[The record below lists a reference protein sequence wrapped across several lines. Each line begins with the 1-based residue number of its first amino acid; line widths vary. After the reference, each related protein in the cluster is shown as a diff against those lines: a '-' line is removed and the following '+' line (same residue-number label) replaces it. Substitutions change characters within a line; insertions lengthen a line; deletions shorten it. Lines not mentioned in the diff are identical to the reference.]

1 MLLHHFCF
9 ILIILSFFPDG
20 QTDSLEETSEY
31 VEAFDN
37 EIDSGLKTKKGE
49 QSGDGGAEGKPKVKV
64 KNNVNFYSSI
74 DKRLQAPSQ

>member
-20 QTDSLEETSEY
+20 QTDSLEESSEY
-31 VEAFDN
+31 VEAFDD

-49 QSGDGGAEGKPKVKV
+49 KSDDGGDQGKLKVKV
-64 KNNVNFYSSI
+64 KKKMSTSYSSN
-74 DKRLQAPSQ
+74 

>member
-20 QTDSLEETSEY
+20 QTDSLEESSEY

-49 QSGDGGAEGKPKVKV
+49 QSDDGGDQGKLKVKV
-64 KNNVNFYSSI
+64 K
-74 DKRLQAPSQ
+74 KK